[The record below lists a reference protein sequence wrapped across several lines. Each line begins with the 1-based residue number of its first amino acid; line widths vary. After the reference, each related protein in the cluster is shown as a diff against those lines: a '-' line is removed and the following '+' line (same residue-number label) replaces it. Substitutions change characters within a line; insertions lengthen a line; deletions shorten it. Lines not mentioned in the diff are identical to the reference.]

1 MRNTFSGAVAA
12 ALVCAS
18 LLVCLGPA
26 FAASSIE
33 HLPIA
38 SAWPEPLPVAGPTTP
53 REMEAF
59 IDGFMG
65 AQTPGAIAGATVAV
79 VKDGGLFFTKGYGYA
94 DIDKQISVD
103 PARTLFRPGSISKL
117 FTWTAVM
124 QLVEQG
130 KLDLD
135 ADVNT
140 YLKGIKIPATYA
152 TPVTLRNILTHTA
165 GFEDGGIGY
174 LLARTDKDLVPLQE
188 FLAAHMPARVRPPT
202 TDFGTDTGASYSNW
216 AAALAGDIVASVS
229 GLSFDEYVRQHIFA
243 PLAMTS
249 STFSEPLPPSL
260 AARMSA
266 GYELRAGELE
276 RQPFEL
282 LHNWAPAASLSSTA
296 TDMAKFMLAYL
307 QDGAAGEGRILQP
320 ETVRLMQ
327 TRTMSPDPA
336 LNGSLLGFYETWIN
350 GRRVIGHGGDS
361 LNFHSV
367 LGLLPEAHLG
377 LFASVNTGG
386 QSALTSYALERA
398 FFEHYFPAK
407 LPQVKPPADA
417 AGRNERYAGT
427 YRTLRRSYTRFEK
440 IFSAFGDIKATA
452 MPDGTLLMGDPI
464 FHTQAR
470 WVKVGD
476 GVFRK
481 IDEAVFIA
489 FKGNEGGHATG
500 LVGPF
505 SPIAAERIHW
515 YETSVFH
522 AVIVLISVLL
532 FISITVSAIRHRRAD
547 RVAPPGLRWA
557 RPVLA
562 IGSVLLLLFL
572 IGLGTVLG
580 SDIQTLAAQLPASLD
595 GILLLPLV
603 ALPAV
608 ACAIY
613 FAVKLW
619 VGRIWTPG
627 ARLHYTLATL
637 AAVAFLTVLNYWN
650 LLGYR

>member
-1 MRNTFSGAVAA
+1 
-12 ALVCAS
+12 
-18 LLVCLGPA
+18 
-26 FAASSIE
+26 
-33 HLPIA
+33 
-38 SAWPEPLPVAGPTTP
+38 
-53 REMEAF
+53 
-59 IDGFMG
+59 
-65 AQTPGAIAGATVAV
+65 
-79 VKDGGLFFTKGYGYA
+79 
-94 DIDKQISVD
+94 
-103 PARTLFRPGSISKL
+103 
-117 FTWTAVM
+117 M

-130 KLDLD
+130 ELDLD
-135 ADVNT
+135 TDVNT
-140 YLKGIKIPATYA
+140 YLKGIKLPATYA
-152 TPVTLRNILTHTA
+152 NPVTLRNILTHTA

-174 LLARTDKDLVPLQE
+174 LLAQTDKDLVPLQD

-202 TDFGTDTGASYSNW
+202 TDFGTGMGASYSNW

-243 PLAMTS
+243 SLGMTS
-249 STFSEPLPPSL
+249 STFSEPLPASL
-260 AARMSA
+260 AARMSG
-266 GYELRAGELE
+266 GYELRDGKLE

-282 LHNWAPAASLSSTA
+282 LHNWAPAGSLSSTA

-307 QDGAAGEGRILQP
+307 HDGVVGEGRILQP
-320 ETVRLMQ
+320 ETVLQMQ

-361 LNFHSV
+361 LHFHSV

-407 LPQVKPPADA
+407 LPQVRPPADA
-417 AGRNERYAGT
+417 VKRNEGYAGT
-427 YRTLRRSYTRFEK
+427 YRTLRHSYTKFEK
-440 IFSAFGDIKATA
+440 IFSAFGDLKAVS

-464 FHTQAR
+464 FHTPAR
-470 WVKVGD
+470 WVEIGD

-489 FKGNEGGHATG
+489 FKGNDAGHATG

-505 SPIAAERIHW
+505 SSIAAERIHW
-515 YETSVFH
+515 YETSAFH
-522 AVIVLISVLL
+522 AVVVVISMLL
-532 FISITVSAIRHRRAD
+532 FITITVSAVRQRRAD
-547 RVAPPGLRWA
+547 RVGLPGLRWA
-557 RPVLA
+557 HPVLA
-562 IGSVLLLLFL
+562 IGSALLLLFL

-580 SDIQTLAAQLPASLD
+580 ADVQTLAAKLPTSLD

-603 ALPAV
+603 AIPAI
-608 ACAIY
+608 ACAIF

-619 VGRIWTPG
+619 AHRAWTLR
-627 ARLHYTLATL
+627 ARLQYTLAAL
-637 AAVAFLTVLNYWN
+637 VAVAFLAVLNYWN
-650 LLGYR
+650 LLGYRLG